1 MIANGLGPNSHR
13 SDGGAT
19 PPGTRASRRF
29 SPRMSKYNHRE
40 LPDGAPSPQPMT
52 SASGSITFA
61 LHLAARH
68 GNRRKVESLI
78 REGIDVHQ
86 VDGDGLTAL
95 YVAAQCGHVEIV
107 QMLLQ
112 AGARVR
118 ATKSNGSTALHIA
131 AAKGHLPV
139 VSTLVQ

>member
-1 MIANGLGPNSHR
+1 M
-13 SDGGAT
+13 
-19 PPGTRASRRF
+19 
-29 SPRMSKYNHRE
+29 
-40 LPDGAPSPQPMT
+40 
-52 SASGSITFA
+52 
-61 LHLAARH
+61 
-68 GNRRKVESLI
+68 
-78 REGIDVHQ
+78 HQ
-86 VDGDGLTAL
+86 VDSDGLAAL

-131 AAKGHLPV
+131 AAKGHLAV